1 MGFGTLDLCCEYP
14 GFSAGRNHPY
24 IPLLAVHPD
33 FQRRGYGRSILRHL
47 IAEAAFMAKQHQ
59 CQDILYLNV
68 YIDSLK
74 ARALYE
80 KSGFETIR
88 SVPIADP
95 EEGGRVFVVMAK
107 RVGVDTG

>member
-1 MGFGTLDLCCEYP
+1 
-14 GFSAGRNHPY
+14 
-24 IPLLAVHPD
+24 
-33 FQRRGYGRSILRHL
+33 
-47 IAEAAFMAKQHQ
+47 MAKQHQ

-68 YIDSLK
+68 YIDGLK

-95 EEGGRVFVVMAK
+95 EERGRVFVVMAK